1 MSSAKSEDG
10 EDNDFMGKLALSEI
24 TYTFKRINTHGKDI
38 FYRCCTHG
46 STSNMKF
53 LIKYEI
59 IFWFEILLHFMKISL
74 DTN

>member
-38 FYRCCTHG
+38 FIDVAHMVLRQ
-46 STSNMKF
+46 
-53 LIKYEI
+53 I
-59 IFWFEILLHFMKISL
+59 
-74 DTN
+74 